1 MGRERGVL
9 PKYRARGVKPAAAW
23 MALTLLGAC
32 GGEGA
37 NGPAVEPRAG
47 TPVATADPP
56 AQAARPAPPPPRDD
70 GRLPPTATPERYSIS
85 LRIDP
90 DQLRFSGVA
99 SIQVSLPETTWHVV
113 LNARDIHVTRAVAR
127 FSATAGG
134 PLAEEVAATAEPRLA
149 HGGVVPEE
157 LVLSLARPLPAGEA
171 VLEIAYDAPFAPD
184 LAGLYR
190 VEENGRSYAYTQFEA
205 TDARRAFPC
214 FDEPSFKTVYDVTI
228 AAPRGLMVVANS
240 PETSHEDTP
249 DGAVVHK
256 FETTRPLP
264 SYLVA
269 FAVGAFDVAQGQT
282 DPFPIRVITTKGR
295 AGLSQLALDAAAG
308 LIAKLGD
315 YFGVPYPY
323 PKLDLVAVPD
333 FSAGAM
339 ENPGLVTF
347 RDVLI
352 LLDPKRATT
361 ALRRD
366 QATVIAHEFA
376 HQWFGDLV
384 TMQWWDDVWLN
395 EGFATWAEARIVDLW
410 KPSFGAELDQIRGLS
425 RVMDEDA
432 LRTARAVREPVHSTS
447 EAEEAFDE
455 ITYEKGAAVLRMLE
469 RYLGADTFRRGLQ
482 QYIRANAWKN
492 ARADDLFAALD
503 FVSAQ
508 HVGPLATS
516 FLDHPGVPN
525 VRADLRCTK
534 GAAKLALAET
544 EWRPLGESAG
554 DARTWMLP
562 VCIAADG
569 LRGGSCFTLGPGG
582 IERDLGAAC
591 PSWLYPNADQAGYY
605 RYAIDRVQLLAL
617 ARGASAL
624 PPLDRFGLVA
634 NAWAQVRA
642 GTLDASTVLDMLPL
656 LDRENDRN
664 VLDQIVGTL
673 EGVDA
678 ALVVDGDRA
687 AFRKYV
693 AARLGPRARALGWTA
708 APHED
713 DDRDGRARRG
723 RRDAARRR
731 EVGQEVARRHGERTG
746 GRRVGG
752 RAARVG
758 ARGAATSR
766 RAARRGEERVAA
778 RRPRAGDQ
786 GDGLLRRPGGVAHG
800 ARPRARRRAEA
811 ERAAVPV
818 RGRPRAPGR
827 RAGALRVGE
836 GALGAAARAA
846 PGRVRAR
853 AAGVGRRRA
862 VHGRRARRRARFLR
876 TGDAGHRG
884 DGAPARAGARGGV
897 ALRRAART
905 RLGRRREGSPDYRAR
920 EVSGPAAGLRS
931 RTRRSSSRPAAC
943 SRRRWSPLVRT
954 PCRRSPTSTCCPSSS
969 RCRSRRCT
977 A

>member
-240 PETSHEDTP
+240 PETSHEDAP

-713 DDRDGRARRG
+713 DDRALARHTLLSAMG
-723 RRDAARRR
+723 ELAEDDATLRDAEKWAKKWLADTASVPADVASVAVPLASERAGQLRLDELRAAARSASLPDDR
-731 EVGQEVARRHGERTG
+731 VLAIKAMGSFDDPAVLRTALG
-746 GRRVGG
+746 LALGDELKLSELRYLFEAVLERRVGVPVLY
-752 RAARVG
+752 AWEKEHWA
-758 ARGAATSR
+758 
-766 RAARRGEERVAA
+766 
-778 RRPRAGDQ
+778 Q
-786 GDGLLRRPGGVAHG
+786 L
-800 ARPRARRRAEA
+800 RARL
-811 ERAAVPV
+811 
-818 RGRPRAPGR
+818 PGAFGHAQLVSV
-827 RAGALRVGE
+827 AGALCT
-836 GALGAAARAA
+836 AAERDDARAFFGPA
-846 PGRVRAR
+846 TQGIEGTAR
-853 AAGVGRRRA
+853 PLEQALEAAS
-862 VHGRRARRRARFLR
+862 LC
-876 TGDAGHRG
+876 
-884 DGAPARAGARGGV
+884 V
-897 ALRRAART
+897 ALREHGSGDVARVLRT
-905 RLGRRREGSPDYRAR
+905 TA
-920 EVSGPAAGLRS
+920 PAK
-931 RTRRSSSRPAAC
+931 
-943 SRRRWSPLVRT
+943 
-954 PCRRSPTSTCCPSSS
+954 
-969 RCRSRRCT
+969 
-977 A
+977 